1 VFLKEA
7 GNLDLGA
14 QSFQATGARQNGSGV
29 RKFIAAEWLYRE
41 NNSAEDAIDICHRLM
56 PPEFSAASSVARW
69 MIYIIQSRQDRAER
83 PGVLKMHQLL
93 KQDMAPQASQSGL
106 LAPDTTGMNFYRA
119 DPALTDLLRIHLPE
133 KLFNHIEPHLDRLGE
148 LAGGRL
154 DECARLADRH
164 GPVLHPRDKFGR
176 DVQSIEYHPA
186 YHELERAAFGE
197 FGIHA
202 LSIRK
207 GIMGWPDKYP
217 VVAKHAFTFLFNQ
230 TEFGMG
236 CPINVTDGCAKL
248 LANFGSEELK
258 AKYFDGLTQTDMSR
272 LTQGGQFM
280 TEKEGGSDVGTLT
293 TSAVQEGD
301 HWRLYGEKWFC
312 SNADAKVVMLLA
324 RPEGAPPGTRGVGLF
339 LMPRFLEDGS
349 QNHYRIVR
357 LKDKLGT
364 RSMASGEIKLEGAIA
379 YAVGKLDRGF
389 VQMAEMVNS
398 SRLSNGVKS
407 TALMR
412 RAWHDAMTVA
422 KNRVVFGSRILDL
435 PLGRRQLLKIMLAT
449 EQALSMSFLTAD
461 ALDRAEA
468 GSQDAAALLRILTP
482 TLKFRATRDARK
494 VCGDALEMRGG
505 IGYIEEF
512 ATARLLRDAHLG
524 SIWEGTGNIVAL
536 DALKRA
542 VGRHGAE
549 SALAADLHARLDD
562 SAEVPQAWRDKL
574 RGLADRAVGFAREVA
589 AHSDNEAE
597 SRRATSLLYH
607 VASAVQLAWE
617 AQRIHARRGDAR
629 RLLLSRLVVD
639 QRVTPNDPFRLAENK
654 SQGAIAALLL
664 GDRPAGMA
672 EVGEL
677 LRGA

>member
-1 VFLKEA
+1 MQPL
-7 GNLDLGA
+7 
-14 QSFQATGARQNGSGV
+14 SG
-29 RKFIAAEWLYRE
+29 
-41 NNSAEDAIDICHRLM
+41 
-56 PPEFSAASSVARW
+56 
-69 MIYIIQSRQDRAER
+69 
-83 PGVLKMHQLL
+83 PGVTGS
-93 KQDMAPQASQSGL
+93 ASQSGL
-106 LAPDTTGMNFYRA
+106 LAPDTSGMNFYRA

-133 KLFNHIEPHLDRLGE
+133 AVFNHIEPHLDRLGG
-148 LAGGRL
+148 LAGGHL

-164 GPVLHPRDKFGR
+164 PPILHPRDRFGR
-176 DVQSIEYHPA
+176 DVQWIEYHPA
-186 YHELERAAFGE
+186 YRELEKVAFSE

-202 LSIRK
+202 MSIRK
-207 GIMGWPDKYP
+207 GILGWGDKYP

-230 TEFGMG
+230 AEFGLG

-248 LANFGSEELK
+248 LANFGSDALK
-258 AKYFDGLTQTDMSR
+258 AKYLDGLTQTDMSK

-280 TEKEGGSDVGTLT
+280 TEKEGGSDVGKLT
-293 TSAVQEGD
+293 TTAVQEGD
-301 HWRLYGEKWFC
+301 HWRLSGEKWFC
-312 SNADAKVVMLLA
+312 SNADAEVVMLLA
-324 RPEGAPPGTRGVGLF
+324 RPQGAEAGTRGVGLF
-339 LMPRFLEDGS
+339 LMPRHLEDGS

-379 YAVGKLDRGF
+379 YAVGKLERGF

-412 RAWHDAMTVA
+412 RAHHDAMTVA
-422 KNRVVFGSRILDL
+422 KNRVVFGGRIVDL
-435 PLGRRQLLKIMLAT
+435 PLGRRQLMKIALAT

-512 ATARLLRDAHLG
+512 ATSRLLRDAHLG

-542 VGRHGAE
+542 VGRHGAD

-562 SAEVPQAWRDKL
+562 SANVPQAWRDRL
-574 RGLADRAVGFAREVA
+574 RDLADRAVGFAREVA
-589 AHSDNEAE
+589 SRADNEAE
-597 SRRATSLLYH
+597 ARRATSLLYH
-607 VASAVQLAWE
+607 VASAVALAWE
-617 AQRIHARRGDAR
+617 GGRIQEMRGDAR

-639 QRVTPNDPFRLAENK
+639 HRISASDPFRLAENAT
-654 SQGAIAALLL
+654 QHAIAGHLL
-664 GDRPAGMA
+664 GERSVGIV

-677 LRGA
+677 LAAT

>member
-1 VFLKEA
+1 
-7 GNLDLGA
+7 
-14 QSFQATGARQNGSGV
+14 
-29 RKFIAAEWLYRE
+29 
-41 NNSAEDAIDICHRLM
+41 
-56 PPEFSAASSVARW
+56 
-69 MIYIIQSRQDRAER
+69 
-83 PGVLKMHQLL
+83 MHQLL
-93 KQDMAPQASQSGL
+93 KDEAGKALEPGL
-106 LAPDTTGMNFYRA
+106 LAPDTSGMNFYRA
-119 DPALTDLLRIHLPE
+119 DPALADLMRIYLPE
-133 KLFNHIEPHLDRLGE
+133 ALFRHVEPHLDRLGH
-148 LAGGRL
+148 LAGGHL

-164 GPVLHPRDKFGR
+164 TPILHQRDRFGR
-176 DVQSIEYHPA
+176 DVQWIEYHPA
-186 YHELERAAFGE
+186 YRELERAAFGE

-202 LSIRK
+202 MSIRE
-207 GIMGWPDKYP
+207 GILGWPHRYP

-230 TEFGMG
+230 AEFGLG

-248 LANFGSEELK
+248 LANFGSEQLK
-258 AKYFDGLTQTDMSR
+258 TKYLDGLTQNDMGK

-293 TSAVQEGD
+293 TRALPEGD

-324 RPEGAPPGTRGVGLF
+324 RPEGAAPGTRGVGLF
-339 LMPRFLEDGS
+339 LMPRFLDDGS

-379 YAVGKLDRGF
+379 YAVGRLDRGF

-412 RAWHDAMTVA
+412 RSHHDAMTVA
-422 KNRVVFGSRILDL
+422 ANRVVFGNRIIDL
-435 PLGRRQLLKIMLAT
+435 PLGRRQLMKIALAT

-468 GSQDAAALLRILTP
+468 GSQDAAVLLRILTP

-562 SAEVPQAWRDKL
+562 SIDVPAGWCDRL
-574 RGLADRAVGFAREVA
+574 RGLTDRAVSFAREVA
-589 AHSDNEAE
+589 ARNENEAE
-597 SRRATSLLYH
+597 ARRATSLLYH
-607 VASAVQLAWE
+607 VTSAVQLAWE
-617 AQRIHARRGDAR
+617 AARIHARRGDAR

-639 QRVTPNDPFRLAENK
+639 HRMSSSDPFRLAENK
-654 SQGAIAALLL
+654 VQDAIASHLL
-664 GDRPAGMA
+664 GERDVGMA

-677 LRGA
+677 VLAA

>member
-1 VFLKEA
+1 MQPLKH
-7 GNLDLGA
+7 N
-14 QSFQATGARQNGSGV
+14 R
-29 RKFIAAEWLYRE
+29 IAD
-41 NNSAEDAIDICHRLM
+41 SADQ
-56 PPEFSAASSVARW
+56 P
-69 MIYIIQSRQDRAER
+69 
-83 PGVLKMHQLL
+83 
-93 KQDMAPQASQSGL
+93 GL
-106 LAPDTTGMNFYRA
+106 LAPDTSGMNFYRA
-119 DPALTDLLRIHLPE
+119 DPALTDLLRIHLPDA
-133 KLFNHIEPHLDRLGE
+133 LFRHIEPHLDRLGG
-148 LAGGRL
+148 LAGGHL

-164 GPVLHPRDKFGR
+164 VPVLHQRDRFGR
-176 DVQSIEYHPA
+176 DVQWIEYHPA
-186 YHELERAAFGE
+186 YRELERAAFGE

-202 LSIRK
+202 MSLRK
-207 GIMGWPDKYP
+207 GILGWPDKYP
-217 VVAKHAFTFLFNQ
+217 VAAKHAFTFLFNQ
-230 TEFGMG
+230 AEFGLG

-248 LANFGSEELK
+248 LSNFGSEALK
-258 AKYFDGLTQTDMSR
+258 AKYLDGLLATDMER

-280 TEKEGGSDVGTLT
+280 TEKEGGSDVGMLT
-293 TSAVQEGD
+293 TAAVAEGD
-301 HWRLYGEKWFC
+301 HWRLTGEKWFC

-324 RPEGAPPGTRGVGLF
+324 RPEGAGPGTRGVGLF
-339 LMPRFLEDGS
+339 LMPRALDDGS
-349 QNHYRIVR
+349 SNNYRIVR

-412 RAWHDAMTVA
+412 RAHHDAMTVA
-422 KNRVVFGSRILDL
+422 KNRVVFGSRIIDL
-435 PLGRRQLLKIMLAT
+435 PLARRQLMKIMLAT

-468 GSQDAAALLRILTP
+468 GSQDAALLLRILTP

-512 ATARLLRDAHLG
+512 ATARLLRDAYLG

-542 VGRHGAE
+542 VGRHGADA
-549 SALAADLHARLDD
+549 ALAADLRARIDD
-562 SAEVPQAWRDKL
+562 SAAIPDAFRERL
-574 RGLADRAVGFAREVA
+574 RQLTDSAVGFAGEVA
-589 AHSDNEAE
+589 SRSENEAE
-597 SRRATSLLYH
+597 ARRATSLLYH
-607 VASAVQLAWE
+607 AASAVVLAWE

-629 RLLLSRLVVD
+629 RLLLSRLVID
-639 QRVTPNDPFRLAENK
+639 QRVTPSDPFRLTENK
-654 SQGAIAALLL
+654 AQDAIVSLLL
-664 GDRPAGMA
+664 GERAVGMA

-677 LRGA
+677 VLAA

>member
-1 VFLKEA
+1 M
-7 GNLDLGA
+7 
-14 QSFQATGARQNGSGV
+14 QP
-29 RKFIAAEWLYRE
+29 
-41 NNSAEDAIDICHRLM
+41 H
-56 PPEFSAASSVARW
+56 
-69 MIYIIQSRQDRAER
+69 
-83 PGVLKMHQLL
+83 
-93 KQDMAPQASQSGL
+93 KQDPKTSSASQPGL

-119 DPALTDLLRIHLPE
+119 DPALTDLLKLHLPE
-133 KLFNHIEPHLDRLGE
+133 ALFRHIEPHLDRLGG
-148 LAGGRL
+148 LAGGYL

-164 GPVLHPRDKFGR
+164 TPVLHQRDKFGR
-176 DVQSIEYHPA
+176 DVQTIEYHPA
-186 YHELERAAFGE
+186 YREIENAAFGE

-248 LANFGSEELK
+248 LNNFGSEALK
-258 AKYFDGLTQTDMSR
+258 AKYLDGLTQTDMSK

-293 TSAVQEGD
+293 TRAVQDGD

-324 RPEGAPPGTRGVGLF
+324 RPEGAGPGTKGVGLF
-339 LMPRFLEDGS
+339 LMPRFLDDGS

-364 RSMASGEIKLEGAIA
+364 RSMASGEIKFDGAIA

-412 RAWHDAMTVA
+412 RAWHDAVTVA
-422 KNRVVFGSRILDL
+422 RGRVVFGQRIIDL
-435 PLGRRQLLKIMLAT
+435 PLARRQLMKIMLPT

-494 VCGDALEMRGG
+494 VCGDAMEMRGG

-512 ATARLLRDAHLG
+512 VTPRLLRDAHLG
-524 SIWEGTGNIVAL
+524 SIWEGTGNIVAI

-542 VGRHGAE
+542 VGRHGADN
-549 SALAADLHARLDD
+549 ALAADLHARLDD
-562 SAEVPQAWRDKL
+562 SAIVPQAWRNRL
-574 RGLADRAVGFAREVA
+574 RELSDRAIGFAREVA
-589 AHSDNEAE
+589 GRIDNEGDA
-597 SRRATSLLYH
+597 RRATSLLYH
-607 VASAVQLAWE
+607 VASAVALAWE
-617 AQRIHARRGDAR
+617 GGRIHEMRGDAR
-629 RLLLSRLVVD
+629 RLLLSRMVVD
-639 QRVTPNDPFRLAENK
+639 HRVMPGDPFRLAENTV
-654 SQGAIAALLL
+654 QRRMTEHLL
-664 GDRPAGMA
+664 GDRAIGMA

-677 LRGA
+677 LVAA

>member
-1 VFLKEA
+1 MRKEA
-7 GNLDLGA
+7 GISM
-14 QSFQATGARQNGSGV
+14 Q
-29 RKFIAAEWLYRE
+29 
-41 NNSAEDAIDICHRLM
+41 
-56 PPEFSAASSVARW
+56 P
-69 MIYIIQSRQDRAER
+69 
-83 PGVLKMHQLL
+83 L
-93 KQDMAPQASQSGL
+93 KQEIKPSPASRPGL

-119 DPALTDLLRIHLPE
+119 DPALTDLLKLHLPDG
-133 KLFNHIEPHLDRLGE
+133 LFRHIEPHLDRLGE
-148 LAGGRL
+148 LAGGFL
-154 DECARLADRH
+154 DECARLADKH
-164 GPVLHPRDKFGR
+164 TPVLHQRDKFGR
-176 DVQSIEYHPA
+176 DVQHVEYHPA
-186 YHELERAAFGE
+186 YREIEKAAFGE

-248 LANFGSEELK
+248 LANFGSDALK
-258 AKYFDGLTQTDMSR
+258 AKYLDGLTQTDMSK

-293 TSAVQEGD
+293 TTAVQEGD

-324 RPEGAPPGTRGVGLF
+324 RPEGAGPGTRGVGLF
-339 LMPRFLEDGS
+339 LMPRILDDGS

-364 RSMASGEIKLEGAIA
+364 RSMASGEIKLEGAVA

-412 RAWHDAMTVA
+412 RAWHDAIAVA
-422 KNRVVFGSRILDL
+422 KGRVVFGQRIVDL
-435 PLGRRQLLKIMLAT
+435 PLARRQLMKIMLPT

-494 VCGDALEMRGG
+494 VCGDAMEMRGG

-512 ATARLLRDAHLG
+512 VTPRLLRDAHLG
-524 SIWEGTGNIVAL
+524 SIWEGTGNIVAI

-542 VGRHGAE
+542 VGRHGAD

-562 SAEVPQAWRDKL
+562 SANVPLAWRNRL
-574 RGLADRAVGFAREVA
+574 RDLGDRAVAFAREVA
-589 AHSDNEAE
+589 SRTDNEGDA
-597 SRRATSLLYH
+597 RRATSLLYH
-607 VASAVQLAWE
+607 VASAVALAWE
-617 AQRIHARRGDAR
+617 GGRIHEMRGDAR
-629 RLLLSRLVVD
+629 RLLLSRMVID
-639 QRVTPNDPFRLAENK
+639 HRVTPGDPFRLAENAT
-654 SQGAIAALLL
+654 QRRMTEHLL
-664 GDRPAGMA
+664 GDHAVGMA

-677 LRGA
+677 LSAA

>member
-1 VFLKEA
+1 
-7 GNLDLGA
+7 
-14 QSFQATGARQNGSGV
+14 
-29 RKFIAAEWLYRE
+29 
-41 NNSAEDAIDICHRLM
+41 
-56 PPEFSAASSVARW
+56 
-69 MIYIIQSRQDRAER
+69 MIYSTGKTGRNEQE
-83 PGVLKMHQLL
+83 LKMQPL
-93 KQDMAPQASQSGL
+93 KQDRVAAAGRPGL
-106 LAPDTTGMNFYRA
+106 LAPDTSGMNFYRA
-119 DPALTDLLRIHLPE
+119 DPALTDLLRLHLPDA
-133 KLFNHIEPHLDRLGE
+133 LFRHIEPHLDRLGE
-148 LAGGRL
+148 LAGGHL

-164 GPVLHPRDKFGR
+164 PPVLHQRDRFGS
-176 DVQSIEYHPA
+176 DAQHIEYHPA
-186 YHELERAAFGE
+186 YRELEKAAFGQ

-202 LSIRK
+202 MSVRK
-207 GIMGWPDKYP
+207 GILGWPDKYP

-230 TEFGMG
+230 AEFGLG

-248 LANFGSEELK
+248 LNNFGSEALK
-258 AKYFDGLTQTDMSR
+258 ARYLDGLTQTDMSR

-293 TSAVQEGD
+293 TTAVPEGD

-312 SNADAKVVMLLA
+312 SNADAEVVMLLA
-324 RPEGAPPGTRGVGLF
+324 RPEGAGPGTRGVGLF
-339 LMPRFLEDGS
+339 LMPRRLEDGS
-349 QNHYRIVR
+349 QNQYRIVR

-412 RAWHDAMTVA
+412 RAHHDAMTVA
-422 KNRVVFGSRILDL
+422 KNRVVFGQRIIDL
-435 PLGRRQLLKIMLAT
+435 PLARRQLMKIGLAT

-524 SIWEGTGNIVAL
+524 SIWEGTGNIVAI

-542 VGRHGAE
+542 VGRHGAD

-562 SAEVPQAWRDKL
+562 SANVPQAWRDRL
-574 RGLADRAVGFAREVA
+574 RGLSDRAVAFTREVA
-589 AHSDNEAE
+589 SRSDNEAE
-597 SRRATSLLYH
+597 ARRATSLLYH
-607 VASAVQLAWE
+607 VASAVALAWE
-617 AQRIHARRGDAR
+617 GGRIHDMRGDAR
-629 RLLLSRLVVD
+629 RLLWSRMVVD
-639 QRVTPNDPFRLAENK
+639 HRIAAGDPFRLTENAA
-654 SQGAIAALLL
+654 QRAITGHLL
-664 GDRPAGMA
+664 GERDVGMT

-677 LRGA
+677 LAAP

>member
-1 VFLKEA
+1 MTNIGRNEQGLKMQPLKQERA
-7 GNLDLGA
+7 
-14 QSFQATGARQNGSGV
+14 
-29 RKFIAAEWLYRE
+29 
-41 NNSAEDAIDICHRLM
+41 
-56 PPEFSAASSVARW
+56 AASAN
-69 MIYIIQSRQDRAER
+69 Q
-83 PGVLKMHQLL
+83 P
-93 KQDMAPQASQSGL
+93 GL

-119 DPALTDLLRIHLPE
+119 DPALTDLLKLHLPDA
-133 KLFNHIEPHLDRLGE
+133 LFRHIEPHLDRLGG
-148 LAGGRL
+148 LAGGTL

-164 GPVLHPRDKFGR
+164 TPVLHQRDRFGR
-176 DVQSIEYHPA
+176 DSQYIEYHPA
-186 YHELERAAFGE
+186 YRELEKAAFGE

-248 LANFGSEELK
+248 LNNFGSESLK
-258 AKYFDGLTQTDMSR
+258 ARYLDGLTQTDMSK

-293 TSAVQEGD
+293 TTAVQDGD
-301 HWRLYGEKWFC
+301 HWRLHGEKWFC
-312 SNADAKVVMLLA
+312 SNADAEVVMLLA
-324 RPEGAPPGTRGVGLF
+324 RPEGAGPGTRGVGLF
-339 LMPRFLEDGS
+339 LMPRWLEDGS

-407 TALMR
+407 AALMR
-412 RAWHDAMTVA
+412 RAHHDAMTVA
-422 KNRVVFGSRILDL
+422 RNRVVFGQRIIDL
-435 PLGRRQLLKIMLAT
+435 PLARRQLMKIMLPT

-524 SIWEGTGNIVAL
+524 SIWEGTGNIVAI

-542 VGRHGAE
+542 VGRHGADA
-549 SALAADLHARLDD
+549 ALAADLHARLDD
-562 SAEVPQAWRDKL
+562 SANVPQAWRNRLGDL
-574 RGLADRAVGFAREVA
+574 VDRAIGFAREVA
-589 AHSDNEAE
+589 ARSDNEGDA
-597 SRRATSLLYH
+597 RRATSLLYH
-607 VASAVQLAWE
+607 VASAVALAWE
-617 AQRIHARRGDAR
+617 GGRIHEMRGDAR
-629 RLLLSRLVVD
+629 RLLLSRMVID
-639 QRVTPNDPFRLAENK
+639 HRVSPSDPFQLTESAAQR
-654 SQGAIAALLL
+654 AITGHLL
-664 GDRPAGMA
+664 GERAVGMA

-677 LRGA
+677 LSAA

>member
-1 VFLKEA
+1 
-7 GNLDLGA
+7 
-14 QSFQATGARQNGSGV
+14 
-29 RKFIAAEWLYRE
+29 
-41 NNSAEDAIDICHRLM
+41 
-56 PPEFSAASSVARW
+56 
-69 MIYIIQSRQDRAER
+69 
-83 PGVLKMHQLL
+83 MHQLL
-93 KQDMAPQASQSGL
+93 KDEAGKALEPGS
-106 LAPDTTGMNFYRA
+106 LAPDTSGMNFYRA
-119 DPALTDLLRIHLPE
+119 DPALADLLRIYLPE
-133 KLFNHIEPHLDRLGE
+133 ALFRHVEPHLDRLGQ
-148 LAGGRL
+148 LAGGHL

-164 GPVLHPRDKFGR
+164 TPILHQRDRFGR
-176 DVQSIEYHPA
+176 DVQWIEYHPA
-186 YHELERAAFGE
+186 YRELERAAFGE

-202 LSIRK
+202 MSIRE
-207 GIMGWPDKYP
+207 GILGWPASYP

-230 TEFGMG
+230 AEFGLG

-258 AKYFDGLTQTDMSR
+258 ARYLDGLTQTDMGK

-293 TSAVQEGD
+293 TRALPEGG
-301 HWRLYGEKWFC
+301 HWRLHGEKWFC

-324 RPEGAPPGTRGVGLF
+324 RPERAAPGTRGVGLF
-339 LMPRFLEDGS
+339 LMPRFLDDGS
-349 QNHYRIVR
+349 QNRYRIVR

-379 YAVGKLDRGF
+379 YAVGRLDRGF

-412 RAWHDAMTVA
+412 RAHHDAMTVA
-422 KNRVVFGSRILDL
+422 ANRVVFGSRIIDL
-435 PLGRRQLLKIMLAT
+435 PLGRRQLMKIALAT

-562 SAEVPQAWRDKL
+562 SIDVPTAWRDRL
-574 RGLADRAVGFAREVA
+574 RGLTDRAVSFAREVA
-589 AHSDNEAE
+589 ARNENEAE
-597 SRRATSLLYH
+597 ARRATSLLYH
-607 VASAVQLAWE
+607 AASAVQLAWE
-617 AQRIHARRGDAR
+617 AARIHAWRGDAR

-639 QRVTPNDPFRLAENK
+639 HRLSPGDLFRLTENK
-654 SQGAIAALLL
+654 LQDAIASHLL
-664 GDRPAGMA
+664 GKRDVGMA

-677 LRGA
+677 VLAA

>member
-1 VFLKEA
+1 M
-7 GNLDLGA
+7 
-14 QSFQATGARQNGSGV
+14 QPRM
-29 RKFIAAEWLYRE
+29 
-41 NNSAEDAIDICHRLM
+41 H
-56 PPEFSAASSVARW
+56 
-69 MIYIIQSRQDRAER
+69 DRAT
-83 PGVLKMHQLL
+83 
-93 KQDMAPQASQSGL
+93 ASASQPGL

-119 DPALTDLLRIHLPE
+119 DPALTDLLRLHLPDA
-133 KLFNHIEPHLDRLGE
+133 LFRHIEPHLDRLGG
-148 LAGGRL
+148 LAGGYL

-164 GPVLHPRDKFGR
+164 TPVLHQRDKFGR
-176 DVQSIEYHPA
+176 DTQYIEYHPA
-186 YHELERAAFGE
+186 YRELEKAAFGE

-248 LANFGSEELK
+248 LNNFGSEALK
-258 AKYFDGLTQTDMSR
+258 AKYLDGLTQTDMSK

-293 TSAVQEGD
+293 TTAVQEGD

-324 RPEGAPPGTRGVGLF
+324 RPEGAGPGTRGVGLF
-339 LMPRFLEDGS
+339 LMPRYLDDGS

-412 RAWHDAMTVA
+412 RAHHDAMTVA
-422 KNRVVFGSRILDL
+422 KNRVVFGQRIIDL
-435 PLGRRQLLKIMLAT
+435 PLARRQLMKIMLPT

-524 SIWEGTGNIVAL
+524 SIWEGTGNIVAI
-536 DALKRA
+536 DASTRA
-542 VGRHGAE
+542 VGRHGADA
-549 SALAADLHARLDD
+549 ALAADLHARLDD
-562 SAEVPQAWRDKL
+562 SANVPQAWRNRL
-574 RGLADRAVGFAREVA
+574 RELADRAIGFAREVA
-589 AHSDNEAE
+589 SRTDNEGDA
-597 SRRATSLLYH
+597 RRATSLLYH
-607 VASAVQLAWE
+607 VASAVALAWE
-617 AQRIHARRGDAR
+617 GGRIHEMRGDAR
-629 RLLLSRLVVD
+629 RLLLSRMVID
-639 QRVTPNDPFRLAENK
+639 HRVSPSDPFQLAETATQRK
-654 SQGAIAALLL
+654 ITDHLL
-664 GDRPAGMA
+664 GERDVGMA

-677 LRGA
+677 LKVA

>member
-1 VFLKEA
+1 M
-7 GNLDLGA
+7 
-14 QSFQATGARQNGSGV
+14 Q
-29 RKFIAAEWLYRE
+29 
-41 NNSAEDAIDICHRLM
+41 
-56 PPEFSAASSVARW
+56 P
-69 MIYIIQSRQDRAER
+69 
-83 PGVLKMHQLL
+83 L
-93 KQDMAPQASQSGL
+93 KQDHSASADRPGL
-106 LAPDTTGMNFYRA
+106 LAPDTSGMNFYRA
-119 DPALTDLLRIHLPE
+119 DPALTDLLRLHLPDA
-133 KLFNHIEPHLDRLGE
+133 LFRHIEPHLDRLGA
-148 LAGGRL
+148 LAGGHL

-164 GPVLHPRDKFGR
+164 PPVLHPRDRFGR
-176 DVQSIEYHPA
+176 DTQHIEYHPA
-186 YHELERAAFGE
+186 YRELEKAAFGE

-202 LSIRK
+202 MSVRK
-207 GIMGWPDKYP
+207 GILGWPDKYP

-230 TEFGMG
+230 AEFGLG

-248 LANFGSEELK
+248 LNNFGSEALK
-258 AKYFDGLTQTDMSR
+258 ARYLDGLTQTDMSR

-293 TSAVQEGD
+293 TIAVPDGD
-301 HWRLYGEKWFC
+301 HWRLHGEKWFC
-312 SNADAKVVMLLA
+312 SNADAEMVMLLA
-324 RPEGAPPGTRGVGLF
+324 RPEGAGPGTRGVGLF
-339 LMPRFLEDGS
+339 LMPRRLDDGS

-412 RAWHDAMTVA
+412 RAHHDAMTVA
-422 KNRVVFGSRILDL
+422 RNRVVFGQRIIDL
-435 PLGRRQLLKIMLAT
+435 PLARRQLMKIMLAT

-524 SIWEGTGNIVAL
+524 SIWEGTGNIVAI

-542 VGRHGAE
+542 VGRHGAD

-562 SAEVPQAWRDKL
+562 SANVPQAWRNKL
-574 RGLADRAVGFAREVA
+574 RELSDRAVGFAREVA
-589 AHSDNEAE
+589 SRSDNEAE
-597 SRRATSLLYH
+597 ARRATSLLYH
-607 VASAVQLAWE
+607 VASAVALSWE
-617 AQRIHARRGDAR
+617 GGRIHDMRGDAR
-629 RLLLSRLVVD
+629 RLLLSRMVID
-639 QRVTPNDPFRLAENK
+639 HRVATGDPFRLTENAT
-654 SQGAIAALLL
+654 QRTITDHLL
-664 GDRPAGMA
+664 GERDVGMA

-677 LRGA
+677 LSAA

>member
-1 VFLKEA
+1 MQPLKHNRTA
-7 GNLDLGA
+7 D
-14 QSFQATGARQNGSGV
+14 
-29 RKFIAAEWLYRE
+29 IA
-41 NNSAEDAIDICHRLM
+41 DQ
-56 PPEFSAASSVARW
+56 P
-69 MIYIIQSRQDRAER
+69 
-83 PGVLKMHQLL
+83 
-93 KQDMAPQASQSGL
+93 GL
-106 LAPDTTGMNFYRA
+106 LAPDTSGMNFYRA
-119 DPALTDLLRIHLPE
+119 DPALTDLLRLHLPDAM
-133 KLFNHIEPHLDRLGE
+133 FRHIEPHLDRLGA
-148 LAGGRL
+148 LAGGHL

-164 GPVLHPRDKFGR
+164 GPVLHQRDRFGR
-176 DVQSIEYHPA
+176 DSQTIEYHPA
-186 YHELERAAFGE
+186 YRELEKAAFGE

-202 LSIRK
+202 MSVRK
-207 GIMGWPDKYP
+207 GILGWPDKYP

-230 TEFGMG
+230 AEFGLG

-248 LANFGSEELK
+248 LNNFGSDELK
-258 AKYFDGLTQTDMSR
+258 ARYLDGLTQTDMSK

-301 HWRLYGEKWFC
+301 HWRLIGEKWFC
-312 SNADAKVVMLLA
+312 SNADAEVVMLLA
-324 RPEGAPPGTRGVGLF
+324 RPEGAGPGTRGVGLF
-339 LMPRFLEDGS
+339 LMPRRLEDGS

-412 RAWHDAMTVA
+412 RAHHDAMTVA
-422 KNRVVFGSRILDL
+422 RNRVVFGQRIIDL
-435 PLGRRQLLKIMLAT
+435 PLARRQLMKIMLAT

-524 SIWEGTGNIVAL
+524 SIWEGTGNIVAI

-542 VGRHGAE
+542 VGRHGADA
-549 SALAADLHARLDD
+549 ALAADLHTRLDD
-562 SAEVPQAWRDKL
+562 SANVPQAWRDRL
-574 RGLADRAVGFAREVA
+574 RGLSDRAIGFAREVA
-589 AHSDNEAE
+589 SRTDNEAE
-597 SRRATSLLYH
+597 ARRATSLLYH
-607 VASAVQLAWE
+607 VASAVVLAWE
-617 AQRIHARRGDAR
+617 GGRIYAMRGDAK
-629 RLLLSRLVVD
+629 RLLLSRMVID
-639 QRVTPNDPFRLAENK
+639 HRVSTGDPFRLTENNA
-654 SQGAIAALLL
+654 QRAMTAHLL
-664 GDRPAGMA
+664 DERDVGMA

-677 LRGA
+677 LSAA

>member
-1 VFLKEA
+1 MHELSQNTAATRSA
-7 GNLDLGA
+7 G
-14 QSFQATGARQNGSGV
+14 QA
-29 RKFIAAEWLYRE
+29 
-41 NNSAEDAIDICHRLM
+41 
-56 PPEFSAASSVARW
+56 
-69 MIYIIQSRQDRAER
+69 
-83 PGVLKMHQLL
+83 
-93 KQDMAPQASQSGL
+93 GL
-106 LAPDTTGMNFYRA
+106 LAPDTSGMNFYRA
-119 DPALTDLLRIHLPE
+119 DPALPDLLRIHLPDA
-133 KLFNHIEPHLDRLGE
+133 LFRHIEPHLDRLGA
-148 LAGGRL
+148 LAGGHL

-164 GPVLHPRDKFGR
+164 VPELHQRDRFGR
-176 DVQSIEYHPA
+176 DVQWIEYHPA
-186 YHELERAAFGE
+186 YRELERAAFGE

-202 LSIRK
+202 MSLRK
-207 GIMGWPDKYP
+207 GILGWPQTYP
-217 VVAKHAFTFLFNQ
+217 VAAKHAFTFLFNQ
-230 TEFGMG
+230 AEFGLG

-248 LANFGSEELK
+248 LSRFGDEALK
-258 AKYFDGLTQTDMSR
+258 AKYLDGLTQTDMSK

-280 TEKEGGSDVGTLT
+280 TEKEGGSDVGKLT
-293 TSAVQEGD
+293 TTAVREGN
-301 HWRLYGEKWFC
+301 HWLLSGEKWFC
-312 SNADAKVVMLLA
+312 SNADAEVVMLLA
-324 RPEGAPPGTRGVGLF
+324 RPQGAEAGTRGVGLF
-339 LMPRFLEDGS
+339 LMPRRLDDGS

-379 YAVGKLDRGF
+379 HAVGRLDRGF

-412 RAWHDAMTVA
+412 RAHHDAMAVA
-422 KNRVVFGSRILDL
+422 QNRVVFGERIIDL
-435 PLGRRQLLKIMLAT
+435 PLARRQLMKIMLAT

-505 IGYIEEF
+505 IGYVEEF

-542 VGRHGAE
+542 VGRHGADA
-549 SALAADLHARLDD
+549 ALAADLHARLDD
-562 SAEVPQAWRDKL
+562 SAAVPQAWRDRL
-574 RGLADRAVGFAREVA
+574 RDLTDRAIGFAREVA
-589 AHSDNEAE
+589 AQGGNEAE

-607 VASAVQLAWE
+607 VASAVTLAWE
-617 AQRIHARRGDAR
+617 GGRIHDMRGDAR
-629 RLLLSRLVVD
+629 RLLLSRLVID
-639 QRVTPNDPFRLAENK
+639 HRVMASDPFRLAENAAER
-654 SQGAIAALLL
+654 AITDHLL
-664 GDRPAGMA
+664 GERAVGMA

-677 LRGA
+677 VLAA

>member
-1 VFLKEA
+1 
-7 GNLDLGA
+7 
-14 QSFQATGARQNGSGV
+14 
-29 RKFIAAEWLYRE
+29 
-41 NNSAEDAIDICHRLM
+41 
-56 PPEFSAASSVARW
+56 
-69 MIYIIQSRQDRAER
+69 
-83 PGVLKMHQLL
+83 MHQLL
-93 KQDMAPQASQSGL
+93 KHDIAGPAHQPGL

-119 DPALTDLLRIHLPE
+119 DPALTDLLRIHLPDP
-133 KLFNHIEPHLDRLGE
+133 LFRHIEPHLDRLGA
-148 LAGGRL
+148 LAGGHL

-164 GPVLHPRDKFGR
+164 APILHQRDRFGR
-176 DVQSIEYHPA
+176 DVQWIEYHPA
-186 YHELERAAFGE
+186 YRELERAAFGE

-202 LSIRK
+202 MSIRK
-207 GIMGWPDKYP
+207 GILNWPDKYP
-217 VVAKHAFTFLFNQ
+217 VAAKHAFTFLFNQ
-230 TEFGMG
+230 AEFGLG

-248 LANFGSEELK
+248 LANFGSDALK
-258 AKYFDGLTQTDMSR
+258 QKYLDGLTQTDMEK

-293 TSAVQEGD
+293 TTAVPEGD
-301 HWRLYGEKWFC
+301 RWRLTGEKWFC

-339 LMPRFLEDGS
+339 LMPRFLDDGS

-379 YAVGKLDRGF
+379 HAVGRLDRGF

-412 RAWHDAMTVA
+412 RAYHDAMTVA
-422 KNRVVFGSRILDL
+422 KNRVVFGSRIVDL
-435 PLGRRQLLKIMLAT
+435 PLGRRQLMKIMLAT

-494 VCGDALEMRGG
+494 ICGDAMEMRGG

-562 SAEVPQAWRDKL
+562 SAEVPVAWRDRL
-574 RGLADRAVGFAREVA
+574 RGLAERAVSFARAVSARAE
-589 AHSDNEAE
+589 HEAE
-597 SRRATSLLYH
+597 ARRATSLLYH

-617 AQRIHARRGDAR
+617 AGRIHDMRGDAR
-629 RLLLSRLVVD
+629 RLLLSRLVID
-639 QRVTPNDPFRLAENK
+639 HRLAASDPFRLAENAV
-654 SQGAIAALLL
+654 QGAIATLLL
-664 GDRPAGMA
+664 GERDAGMA

-677 LRGA
+677 VLAA

>member
-1 VFLKEA
+1 
-7 GNLDLGA
+7 
-14 QSFQATGARQNGSGV
+14 
-29 RKFIAAEWLYRE
+29 
-41 NNSAEDAIDICHRLM
+41 
-56 PPEFSAASSVARW
+56 
-69 MIYIIQSRQDRAER
+69 
-83 PGVLKMHQLL
+83 MHQLS
-93 KQDMAPQASQSGL
+93 KPSDVTTPADQPGL
-106 LAPDTTGMNFYRA
+106 LAPDTSGMNFYRA
-119 DPALTDLLRIHLPE
+119 DPALTDLLQIHLPDA
-133 KLFNHIEPHLDRLGE
+133 LFRHIEPHLDRLGA
-148 LAGGRL
+148 LAGGHL
-154 DECARLADRH
+154 DERARLADRH
-164 GPVLHPRDKFGR
+164 VPVLHQRDRFGR
-176 DVQSIEYHPA
+176 DRQWIEYHPA
-186 YHELERAAFGE
+186 YRELERAAFGE

-202 LSIRK
+202 MSLRK
-207 GIMGWPDKYP
+207 GIMGWPQPYP

-230 TEFGMG
+230 AEFGLG

-248 LANFGSEELK
+248 LANFGSAALK
-258 AKYFDGLTQTDMSR
+258 EKYLDGLTQTDMDR

-293 TSAVQEGD
+293 TTAVQDGE
-301 HWRLYGEKWFC
+301 HWRLHGEKWFC

-324 RPEGAPPGTRGVGLF
+324 RPQGAESGTRGVGLF
-339 LMPRFLEDGS
+339 LMPRYLEDGS

-412 RAWHDAMTVA
+412 RGYHDAMTVA
-422 KNRVVFGSRILDL
+422 RNRVVFGSRIIDL
-435 PLGRRQLLKIMLAT
+435 PLARRQLMKIMLAT
-449 EQALSMSFLTAD
+449 EQALSMSFVTAD

-512 ATARLLRDAHLG
+512 VNPRLLRDAHLG

-542 VGRHGAE
+542 VGRHGADA
-549 SALAADLHARLDD
+549 ALAADLHARLDD
-562 SAEVPQAWRDKL
+562 SADVPQAWRDRL
-574 RGLADRAVGFAREVA
+574 RNLTDRAIDFAREVA
-589 AHSDNEAE
+589 ARMDNEAE
-597 SRRATSLLYH
+597 ARRATSLLYH
-607 VASAVQLAWE
+607 VASAVVLAWE
-617 AQRIHARRGDAR
+617 GGRIDEMRGDAR
-629 RLLLSRLVVD
+629 RLLLSRMVVD
-639 QRVTPNDPFRLAENK
+639 HRICASDPFRLTEN
-654 SQGAIAALLL
+654 SAQRAMTDHLL
-664 GDRPAGMA
+664 GDRALAMA

-677 LRGA
+677 ISAA

>member
-1 VFLKEA
+1 MIKIGRNEQEINMQQPLKHDR
-7 GNLDLGA
+7 G
-14 QSFQATGARQNGSGV
+14 TT
-29 RKFIAAEWLYRE
+29 
-41 NNSAEDAIDICHRLM
+41 SADK
-56 PPEFSAASSVARW
+56 P
-69 MIYIIQSRQDRAER
+69 
-83 PGVLKMHQLL
+83 
-93 KQDMAPQASQSGL
+93 GL

-119 DPALTDLLRIHLPE
+119 DPALTDLLRLHLPE
-133 KLFNHIEPHLDRLGE
+133 PLFAHIEPHLDRLGG
-148 LAGGRL
+148 LAGGHL
-154 DECARLADRH
+154 GQCAKAPDRH
-164 GPVLHPRDKFGR
+164 TPVLRQRDRFGR
-176 DVQSIEYHPA
+176 DSQTIEYHPA
-186 YHELERAAFGE
+186 YRDLEKAAFGK

-202 LSIRK
+202 MSIRK

-230 TEFGMG
+230 AEFGLG

-248 LANFGSEELK
+248 LNNFGSEALK
-258 AKYFDGLTQTDMSR
+258 AKYLDGLTQTDMSK

-293 TSAVQEGD
+293 TAAVQEGD
-301 HWRLYGEKWFC
+301 HWRLHGEKWFC

-324 RPEGAPPGTRGVGLF
+324 RPEGAGPGTRGVGLF
-339 LMPRFLEDGS
+339 LMPRSSDEGPH
-349 QNHYRIVR
+349 NNYRIVR

-412 RAWHDAMTVA
+412 RAYHDAMPGART
-422 KNRVVFGSRILDL
+422 RVVFGSRIIDL
-435 PLGRRQLLKIMLAT
+435 PLARRQLMKIMLAT

-461 ALDRAEA
+461 ALDRAKA

-494 VCGDALEMRGG
+494 VCGEAMEMRGG

-524 SIWEGTGNIVAL
+524 SIWEGTGNIVAI

-542 VGRHGAE
+542 VGRHGADA
-549 SALAADLHARLDD
+549 ALAADLHVRLDD
-562 SAEVPQAWRDKL
+562 SANVPQAWRKRLPDL
-574 RGLADRAVGFAREVA
+574 TDRAVGFAREVA
-589 AHSDNEAE
+589 SRTDNEAE
-597 SRRATSLLYH
+597 ARRATSLLYH
-607 VASAVQLAWE
+607 IASAVALAWE
-617 AQRIHARRGDAR
+617 GGRIHEMRGDAR
-629 RLLLSRLVVD
+629 RLLLSRVVID
-639 QRVTPNDPFRLAENK
+639 HRVSASDPFRLAEN
-654 SQGAIAALLL
+654 STQRAITGHLL
-664 GDRPAGMA
+664 GERAVGMA

-677 LRGA
+677 LSAA

>member
-1 VFLKEA
+1 M
-7 GNLDLGA
+7 
-14 QSFQATGARQNGSGV
+14 
-29 RKFIAAEWLYRE
+29 
-41 NNSAEDAIDICHRLM
+41 HPLM
-56 PPEFSAASSVARW
+56 
-69 MIYIIQSRQDRAER
+69 QDRASASAN
-83 PGVLKMHQLL
+83 QL
-93 KQDMAPQASQSGL
+93 GL

-119 DPALTDLLRIHLPE
+119 DPALTDLLRLHLPDA
-133 KLFNHIEPHLDRLGE
+133 LFRHIEPHLDRLGE
-148 LAGGRL
+148 LAGGYL

-164 GPVLHPRDKFGR
+164 TPVLHQRDKFGR
-176 DVQSIEYHPA
+176 DTQHIEYHPA
-186 YHELERAAFGE
+186 YRELEKAAFGE

-248 LANFGSEELK
+248 LNNFGSEALK
-258 AKYFDGLTQTDMSR
+258 AKYLDGLTQTDMNK

-293 TSAVQEGD
+293 TTAVQEGD

-324 RPEGAPPGTRGVGLF
+324 RPKGAGPGTRGVGLF
-339 LMPRFLEDGS
+339 LMPRHLDDGS

-364 RSMASGEIKLEGAIA
+364 RSMASGEIKFEGAIA

-412 RAWHDAMTVA
+412 RAHHDAMTVA
-422 KNRVVFGSRILDL
+422 RNRVVFGSRIIDL
-435 PLGRRQLLKIMLAT
+435 PLARRQLMKIMLPT

-468 GSQDAAALLRILTP
+468 SSQDAAALLRILTP

-524 SIWEGTGNIVAL
+524 SIWEGTGNIVAI
-536 DALKRA
+536 DALTRA
-542 VGRHGAE
+542 VGRHGADA
-549 SALAADLHARLDD
+549 ALAADLHARLDD
-562 SAEVPQAWRDKL
+562 SANVPQAWRDRL
-574 RGLADRAVGFAREVA
+574 RELADRAVGFAREVA
-589 AHSDNEAE
+589 SRSDNEGDA
-597 SRRATSLLYH
+597 RRATSLLYH
-607 VASAVQLAWE
+607 VASAVALTWE
-617 AQRIHARRGDAR
+617 GGRIHEMRGDAR
-629 RLLLSRLVVD
+629 RLLLSRMVVD
-639 QRVTPNDPFRLAENK
+639 HRVSAGDPFRLTENAT
-654 SQGAIAALLL
+654 QRAITDHLL
-664 GDRPAGMA
+664 GERSVGMS

-677 LRGA
+677 LVAA

>member
-1 VFLKEA
+1 
-7 GNLDLGA
+7 
-14 QSFQATGARQNGSGV
+14 
-29 RKFIAAEWLYRE
+29 
-41 NNSAEDAIDICHRLM
+41 
-56 PPEFSAASSVARW
+56 
-69 MIYIIQSRQDRAER
+69 
-83 PGVLKMHQLL
+83 MHQLL
-93 KQDMAPQASQSGL
+93 RQDAAPKANL

-119 DPALTDLLRIHLPE
+119 DPVLADLLRIYLPDA
-133 KLFNHIEPHLDRLGE
+133 LFRHIEPHLDRLGA
-148 LAGGRL
+148 LAGGHL

-164 GPVLHPRDKFGR
+164 TPVLHQRDKFGR
-176 DVQSIEYHPA
+176 DTQTIEYHPG
-186 YHELERAAFGE
+186 YRELENAAFGK

-202 LSIRK
+202 MSIRK
-207 GIMGWPDKYP
+207 GILGWPDKYP
-217 VVAKHAFTFLFNQ
+217 VTAKHAFTFLFNQ
-230 TEFGMG
+230 AEFGLG

-248 LANFGSEELK
+248 LANFGSDALK
-258 AKYFDGLTQTDMSR
+258 EKYLDGLTQTDMTK

-339 LMPRFLEDGS
+339 LMPRFLDDGS

-379 YAVGKLDRGF
+379 HAVGKLDRGF

-422 KNRVVFGSRILDL
+422 NNRVVFGSRIVDL
-435 PLGRRQLLKIMLAT
+435 PLGRRQLMKIGLAT
-449 EQALSMSFLTAD
+449 EQALSMSFMTAD

-562 SAEVPQAWRDKL
+562 SAKVPQAWRDHL
-574 RGLADRAVGFAREVA
+574 RGLIDRAVGFAREVA
-589 AHSDNEAE
+589 AKADNEAE
-597 SRRATSLLYH
+597 ARRATSLLYH

-617 AQRIHARRGDAR
+617 AQRIDAMRGDAR
-629 RLLLSRLVVD
+629 RLLLSRLVID
-639 QRVTPNDPFRLAENK
+639 HRVTPSDPFRLAENK
-654 SQGAIAALLL
+654 TQEAIAELLL
-664 GDRPAGMA
+664 GDRAAGMA

-677 LRGA
+677 IAAA